1 MKKLFTFLL
10 FATGISTTAFSQLV
24 ITNTTDYQTFG
35 QMLLANEINESGE
48 PFAEELGYDLDELDP
63 MVPNQPDSIA
73 YTLGIENYEYS
84 RYQLGTII
92 SQSGMGLHMVW
103 APVVKEMAAMITDPD
118 FDGSVT
124 GTPNGFN
131 EDDVLMGMILHFG
144 MLANQTPPANAW
156 PQFAEFQGGDPHLP
170 QPVEPNF
177 PSDFSSL
184 HWDRALMDKTLNPG
198 AMGQSMMK
206 QYLWAQD
213 MLSGFH
219 DGENEGVEPEDGV
232 TPDFPDGT
240 FDPDNDVYY
249 GGDNADGFI
258 GQVLTAEGINKARY
272 LIGSLGYNGS
282 GFEMINPATYDP
294 ANGILYF
301 PHQIAVTETPVAT
314 GLPPEATT
322 LTVTDENSHLWDQL
336 SVLWAT
342 LNFKNMMQ
350 PGDVS
355 DEAHVAYRSVF
366 DGDPFPASMSETG
379 TPGPFDLMMGTSK
392 VVFMNMMA
400 MHFNAEEGT
409 FVDMSSLNENGA
421 VVMGN
426 VISAEAAGYTVM
438 VLAKMVEEF
447 AGTPLEAMA
456 LNALN
461 AQTQFLMDNLFD
473 DGGARTSYE
482 IGVGADDGPYTVEAH
497 AAALRGIYAAAEL
510 TDNTSYYGFADNEF
524 FIFIENF
531 YVPEEM
537 VFKTVKENSISA
549 TYTPYNVALITGVLR
564 SATLAGGHDD
574 APAIFTRF
582 FKVVGNGMQLSEAA
596 PSGETGNDS
605 DGDGV
610 PFIMDQPDDL
620 PMVFASEAVYDFAV
634 GIREYQD
641 GSKILQLSNSPN
653 PADDY
658 TRINFNLDESS
669 KVKIE
674 IIDINGRKVAEIL
687 NENRFAGQNRIE
699 WNTSSL
705 QSGTYFYRVTTDKV
719 SAIGKVSIM

>member
-10 FATGISTTAFSQLV
+10 FATGISITAFSQLV
-24 ITNTTDYQTFG
+24 ITNTSDYQTFG

-48 PFAEELGYDLDELDP
+48 PFAEALGYDLDDLDP

-73 YTLGIENYEYS
+73 YTMGIENYEYS

-240 FDPDNDVYY
+240 FNPDNDVYY

-282 GFEMINPATYDP
+282 AFEMINPATYDP
-294 ANGILYF
+294 ANGIIYF
-301 PHQIAVTETPVAT
+301 PHQIAVTETPVGT

-409 FVDMSSLNENGA
+409 FVNMSSLDDNGA

-426 VISAEAAGYTVM
+426 VVSTESASYTIM

-447 AGTPLEAMA
+447 SGTPLEAMA
-456 LNALN
+456 MNALN
-461 AQTQFLMDNLFD
+461 VQTQYLIDNLIVS
-473 DGGARTSYE
+473 GGIVSQYE
-482 IGVGADDGPYTVEAH
+482 IGTGPVDGPFTVEA
-497 AAALRGIYAAAEL
+497 YAAAARGLYAATTLNGDFAPTADLIGGGLIEL
-510 TDNTSYYGFADNEF
+510 
-524 FIFIENF
+524 F
-531 YVPEEM
+531 YVPEAM
-537 VFKTVKENSISA
+537 VFKTVMGNNLQA
-549 TYTPYNVALITGVLR
+549 VYTPYNVALITGALR
-564 SATLAGGHDD
+564 EANIVGFHDT
-574 APAIFTRF
+574 PAIFTRF
-582 FKVVGNGMQLSEAA
+582 FKVIGNGMQLSEAA

-634 GIREYQD
+634 GIREYKD
-641 GSKILQLSNSPN
+641 GSKILQLSNYPN
-653 PADDY
+653 PTEDY
-658 TRINFNLDESS
+658 TNINFNLDESS

-674 IIDINGRKVAEIL
+674 IIDMNGRKIDEIL
-687 NENRFAGQNRIE
+687 NQNMPAGQNRIE

-719 SAIGKVSIM
+719 SAIGRATVL